1 MRLMKLIRSF
11 VSVRRSSPRFF
22 QLSMAEETPLEQ
34 IENIEIRRLL
44 ESDIPV
50 SMVEVPSGTIAVDVP
65 EDVLKVESFLKPFL

>member
-1 MRLMKLIRSF
+1 
-11 VSVRRSSPRFF
+11 
-22 QLSMAEETPLEQ
+22 MAEETPLEQ